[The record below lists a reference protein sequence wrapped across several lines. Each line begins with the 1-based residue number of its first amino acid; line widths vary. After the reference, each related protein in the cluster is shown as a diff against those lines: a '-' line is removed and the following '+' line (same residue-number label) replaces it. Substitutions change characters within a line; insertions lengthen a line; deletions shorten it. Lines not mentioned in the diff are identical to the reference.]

1 MFEGWDNYFV
11 LTGTASGGLIG
22 LLFVVVT
29 LTAGFERARAIRGSE
44 IYMTPNL
51 VHFAV
56 VLVASAL
63 VLARRLSPRLDAVI
77 LGGAA
82 LAGLV
87 NAVRTCRGILEFGHT
102 GGPPHWSDLPLYGVA
117 PGVLYLALL
126 GAAAAIWTQWPFAPF
141 ALAALLMILMLLAIR
156 NAWDLITFM
165 APGPPPGADAPP
177 RGTPR

>member
-11 LTGTASGGLIG
+11 LTGTAAGGLIG

-29 LTAGFERARAIRGSE
+29 LTAGFERNRALRGSE

-63 VLARRLSPRLDAVI
+63 VLAPRVSAHVVAVI

-82 LAGLV
+82 LAGLS
-87 NAVRTCRGILEFGHT
+87 NAVRTCLGIRAFAKERDH
-102 GGPPHWSDLPLYGVA
+102 PPHWSDMPLYGVA
-117 PGVLYLALL
+117 PGVLYVLLL
-126 GAAAAIWTQWPFAPF
+126 GVAVAIWLQAGFATA
-141 ALAALLMILMLLAIR
+141 ALAVFVVVLMLLAIR
-156 NAWDLITFM
+156 NAWDLITWI
-165 APGPPPGADAPP
+165 APGVPESEARPPPAS
-177 RGTPR
+177 

>member
-29 LTAGFERARAIRGSE
+29 LTSGFERSRAIRGSE

-63 VLARRLSPRLDAVI
+63 VLAQRLSPRVDALI
-77 LGGAA
+77 LAGAG
-82 LAGLV
+82 LAGLG
-87 NAVRTCRGILEFGHT
+87 NAVRTCRGILEFAKEGN
-102 GGPPHWSDLPLYGVA
+102 PPHWSDMPLYGFA
-117 PGVLYLALL
+117 PGLLYVGLI
-126 GAAAAIWTQWPFAPF
+126 GVAAMVWMQWPAAPF
-141 ALAALLMILMLLAIR
+141 ALAAIAMVLMLLSIR

-165 APGPPPGADAPP
+165 APGPPPGSSAAPP
-177 RGTPR
+177 AAR